1 VVWFLLSDTF
11 VKPYSFDRCPSVGF
25 FLAARIFWSFDNT
38 LQDLYN
44 NFNGISTGG
53 PIYRSPG
60 YNGAGSCLWLNQS
73 LNHSV
78 TINSPP
84 FLNMA
89 FTSFTLEV
97 WMYANTLYNNNPYSD
112 NAIFGQF
119 QQNTQDK
126 SLHIIV
132 RNQRIYLGFYNDDAA
147 GNQVCES
154 RKNLINSANFDV
166 V

>member
-1 VVWFLLSDTF
+1 MVGLLLSNTS
-11 VKPYSFDRCPSVGF
+11 VSIYSFDRYHFVRF
-25 FLAARIFWSFDNT
+25 VLAARIFWSFDNT

-44 NFNGISTGG
+44 NFDGIGTNG
-53 PIYRSPG
+53 PIYHSPG

-73 LNHSV
+73 VNQSV

-97 WMYANTLYNNNPYSD
+97 WMYANTLYNNNPHSD

-119 QQNTQDK
+119 QQNVQDK

-132 RNQRIYLGFYNDDAA
+132 RNRRIYLGFYNDDAV
-147 GNQVCES
+147 GNQVS
-154 RKNLINSANFDV
+154 G
-166 V
+166 